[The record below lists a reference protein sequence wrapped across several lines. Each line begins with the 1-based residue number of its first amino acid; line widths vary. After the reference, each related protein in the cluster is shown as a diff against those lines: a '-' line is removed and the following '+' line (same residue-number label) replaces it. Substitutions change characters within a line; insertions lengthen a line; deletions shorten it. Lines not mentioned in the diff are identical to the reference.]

1 MDEKT
6 VLVNEKAVT
15 EALDQTAVDLINAER
30 STMWAR
36 HNAMLVANSLIFSA
50 IAISETEQWADLA
63 LIGAGLFIS
72 CVWLYVTVEGWA
84 VVHLH
89 VQIAGKAE
97 AAWFRTLPNPFS
109 PAIYGKAQVHADRDS
124 RFHLDVSRPC
134 GSPARLSLCLD
145 RARGR

>member
-15 EALDQTAVDLINAER
+15 EALVQTAVFRSYVDLINAER

-109 PAIYGKAQVHADRDS
+109 PAIYGKAQVTIY
-124 RFHLDVSRPC
+124 
-134 GSPARLSLCLD
+134 RLMLIVILVFILMYLGLAGL
-145 RARGR
+145 RLA

>member
-1 MDEKT
+1 MREKT

-15 EALDQTAVDLINAER
+15 EALDQTAVFRAYVDLINAER
-30 STMWAR
+30 GTMWAR
-36 HNAMLVANSLIFSA
+36 HNALLVANSLIFSA
-50 IAISETEQWADLA
+50 IAISETQEWADLA
-63 LIGAGLFIS
+63 LIFAGLLIS

-109 PAIYGKAQVHADRDS
+109 PAIYGKAQVIIYRLMLVVIVV
-124 RFHLDVSRPC
+124 FILMYLGLGVL
-134 GSPARLSLCLD
+134 RLS
-145 RARGR
+145 